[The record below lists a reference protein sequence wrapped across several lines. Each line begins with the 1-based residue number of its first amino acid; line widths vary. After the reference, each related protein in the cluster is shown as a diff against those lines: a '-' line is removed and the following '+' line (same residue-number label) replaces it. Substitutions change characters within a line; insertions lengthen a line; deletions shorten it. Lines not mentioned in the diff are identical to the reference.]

1 MIYVVNCNIN
11 HASTLK
17 ESRRPYDKLLHLPT
31 FDLKNVLVNVE
42 INIKRRIINAVEVLF
57 TINAVEV
64 LFTVTSC

>member
-1 MIYVVNCNIN
+1 MV
-11 HASTLK
+11 K

-57 TINAVEV
+57 T
-64 LFTVTSC
+64 VTSC